1 MNADNRRPR
10 GVREISTLGT
20 PPGIWSE
27 YKYRTESSVGPLSL
41 ALLST
46 SDSQSLKMKNPFGS
60 SKRTPREGPP
70 EIYGFRIYLLVV
82 SATWASAMYGY
93 DSAFIGGTLALP
105 AFKSTFGL
113 EDASDSET
121 ANLSSNVVSCFQ
133 AGAFFG
139 ALIGFFFA
147 ERYGRK
153 PVIIGSGVVFSIG
166 AIVQLVGI
174 MPLIVSS
181 TLIPIYIAECSP
193 ALIRG
198 RLVGIFEI
206 MLQIA
211 LVFGFWV
218 NYGVERNIS
227 GSDPTQ
233 WRIPVGIQLIP
244 AGLLMLSMPWM
255 IESPRWLA
263 SKNRMEKAHESL
275 AWVRNLPM
283 EHEYVVNELA
293 GIQAA
298 VNHELESTGGDRSF
312 AQILRECA
320 APGVRNRI
328 LISVLLMLLQNLTG
342 INAINYYSPT
352 IFRSIG
358 FTGTSVQLLATGVYG
373 LVKMFTT
380 LVFMIWIVDRFG
392 RRPPLLVGAVGAAI
406 AMFYLGIYSQLS
418 GSFEAIPPSDAGAR
432 TAVAMIYIYA
442 IFYGFSWNG
451 IPWIFASEVLP
462 TRVRTLGMMAAVCMQ
477 WLAQFMIVYSLP
489 HMVETITFGTFYFF
503 AACTIVALVFAYLFV
518 PETKGVPLEEMDL
531 LFGPDVSLFARPAR
545 RNYEEAKEAMRVEGG
560 AGKKHID
567 DEYTHVEEA

>member
-1 MNADNRRPR
+1 
-10 GVREISTLGT
+10 
-20 PPGIWSE
+20 
-27 YKYRTESSVGPLSL
+27 
-41 ALLST
+41 
-46 SDSQSLKMKNPFGS
+46 MKIPFS
-60 SKRTPREGPP
+60 MSARMPREGPP
-70 EIYGFRIYLLVV
+70 QIYGFRIYLLVI

-113 EDASDSET
+113 EDATDSE
-121 ANLSSNVVSCFQ
+121 AADISSNVVSCFQ

-153 PVIIGSGVVFSIG
+153 LTIIGSGVVFSVG
-166 AIVQLVGI
+166 AIVQLIGLMSLMYLGRVLTGLGVGA
-174 MPLIVSS
+174 SS

-206 MLQIA
+206 MLQTA

-218 NYGVERNIS
+218 SYGVERNIS
-227 GSDPTQ
+227 GSDAMQ
-233 WRIPVGIQLIP
+233 WRVPVAVQLIP
-244 AGLLMLSMPWM
+244 AGLLILSMPWM

-263 SKNRMEKAHESL
+263 SKNRMEQAHRSL
-275 AWVRNLPM
+275 AWVRNLPL
-283 EHEYVVNELA
+283 EHAYVVNELA
-293 GIQAA
+293 DIQAA

-312 AQILRECA
+312 TQILRECA

-328 LISVLLMLLQNLTG
+328 IISVLLMLLQNLTG

-373 LVKMFTT
+373 LVKMITT

-392 RRPPLLVGAVGAAI
+392 RRPPLLVGAVGAAL
-406 AMFYLGIYSQLS
+406 AMFYLAIYSQLS
-418 GSFEAIPPSDAGAR
+418 NSFHAIPPSDAGAR
-432 TAVAMIYIYA
+432 TAVAMVYIYA

-462 TRVRTLGMMAAVCMQ
+462 TRVRTIGMMAAVCMQ

-489 HMVETITFGTFYFF
+489 HMVETVTYGTFYFF
-503 AACTIVALVFAYLFV
+503 AACTVVALVFAWLFV
-518 PETKGVPLEEMDL
+518 PETKGVVLEEMDL
-531 LFGPDVSLFARPAR
+531 LFGAGVSVFAERAR
-545 RNYEEAKEAMRVEGG
+545 RNYDECIEARRAEMVV
-560 AGKKHID
+560 
-567 DEYTHVEEA
+567 DEQSEKGMFEKV